1 MVKGIGGISSGFDG
15 MSVGLSSLKA
25 AIGQVLELAADLD
38 SKISGIFDLAAAA
51 VGEGFM
57 TGGTSVF
64 NFAKDSV
71 QTGMEF
77 DTVMSSIA
85 ATMGKT
91 RDEIN
96 KTVVQTEDF
105 TGTLGD
111 FAEKLGAET
120 KFTTAQAAQGLL
132 ILAQAGLT
140 AKEQIEALPP
150 ILSLASAG
158 AIDLDTSATYVTA
171 AVMGFRDSMENASY
185 YADMI
190 SKGATLAKTDVNML
204 GAAFSGA
211 AATASTYNQ
220 TAQSTE
226 TALLR
231 LANMNVTGMEAANA
245 YNRVMMD
252 LFTAT
257 DNGKEALD
265 ELGIAM
271 YDASTG
277 EARDLN
283 DIINELSAALS
294 QYNDEARLAYENKI
308 FSAWGMKAFD
318 KMAATSTEKLEVF
331 NTELSNVTGSASKQ
345 AGTQLEALSGKL
357 AILNSAFEAVKIQI
371 SKMIMPEFGS
381 FVEQLTTGLG
391 KAAEQLSEGDFK
403 GAFFVLGNTAGDMIN
418 KGIDDILA
426 SGEKAGEFV
435 DGLIVFATKIAN
447 VLIERAPELLPAIT
461 DFVTDTLTK
470 VINAFAAIVQDPEK
484 MGKIIGTINLIITKI
499 QAFLDENEDTLYVI
513 FDTLLDSSIGILL
526 KLFVLKRK
534 TIASML
540 WRETKEILSGFAENF
555 GTEFKRIIIDRAA
568 EGWIGFF
575 EAYKRQSEKSSEDL
589 SAAITGLQD
598 ATSTYLLNGWEMFA
612 NSYTNAVME
621 RVDLLKDKIT
631 AIKDWFLNGWSEF
644 ANNWTN
650 KVTETIDSVKEA
662 FGQVRSAITDIVG
675 KAKKWGTDM
684 IDNFV
689 SGITEMKDKLGEKAG
704 EIANVISSY
713 LHFSLPEKG
722 ALSTSDEWMPDFMQ
736 NLADGIDKNKS
747 VVRKAIE
754 GVSQDMSSA
763 MLQDFDVLPTVTSTY
778 GSTKGKVLNVD
789 IHIGT
794 VNGASATDA
803 VNLGNTI
810 SEMIYNKIYRE
821 TVAVV

>member
-15 MSVGLSSLKA
+15 MAGGLGSLKT
-25 AIGQVLELAADLD
+25 AIGQVLELATNLD
-38 SKISGIFDLAAAA
+38 EKISGIFDSAASA

-57 TGGTSVF
+57 TVGKGVF

-85 ATMGKT
+85 ATMGKS
-91 RDEIN
+91 RDEID
-96 KTVVQTEDF
+96 KTIVHTEHF
-105 TGTLGD
+105 TGTLGE

-132 ILAQAGLT
+132 ILAQAGLK
-140 AKEQIEALPP
+140 AEEQIEALPP

-257 DNGKEALD
+257 DKGKEALD
-265 ELGIAM
+265 ELGISM

-294 QYNDEARLAYENKI
+294 KYNDETRLAYESQI

-318 KMAATSTEKLEVF
+318 KMAATSTDTLEVF

-345 AGTQLEALSGKL
+345 AETQLEALSGKL

-381 FVEQLTTGLG
+381 FVEQLTAGLG

-403 GAFFVLGNTAGDMIN
+403 GAFYVLGNTVGDLIN
-418 KGIDDILA
+418 QGIDDILA

-435 DGLIVFATKIAN
+435 DGLIVFATKIVN

-499 QAFLDENEDTLYVI
+499 QAFLDENEDTLFTI

-534 TIASML
+534 TIASIL
-540 WRETKEILSGFAENF
+540 WREAKEIIGGFAENWWS
-555 GTEFKRIIIDRAA
+555 EFNRLIIDRAA
-568 EGWIGFF
+568 EGWASIAVK
-575 EAYKRQSEKSSEDL
+575 AY
-589 SAAITGLQD
+589 D
-598 ATSTYLLNGWEMFA
+598 AFQ
-612 NSYTNAVME
+612 
-621 RVDLLKDKIT
+621 LLKKRLSKWWSGEKEQIT
-631 AIKDWFLNGWSEF
+631 AIKDWFLNGWSQF
-644 ANNWTN
+644 ANGWTN

-662 FGQVRSAITDIVG
+662 FGQVKLAITDIVD
-675 KAKKWGTDM
+675 KAKTWGKDM

-689 SGITEMKDKLGEKAG
+689 SGITEMKDKLGEKAN
-704 EIANVISSY
+704 EIAETISSF

-722 ALSTSDEWMPDFMQ
+722 PLATSNEWMPDFMG
-736 NLADGIDKNKS
+736 NLAEGIEKNRGL
-747 VVRKAIE
+747 VQDAIKN
-754 GVSQDMSSA
+754 VSADMMITPNATLS
-763 MLQDFDVLPTVTSTY
+763 PN
-778 GSTKGKVLNVD
+778 GRRN
-789 IHIGT
+789 
-794 VNGASATDA
+794 NGAAPVYSFTFNIQNINGVKQEDA
-803 VNLGNTI
+803 RALASNI
-810 SEMIYNKIYRE
+810 SSLLYTEIHRE
-821 TVAVV
+821 KAAVS

>member
-1 MVKGIGGISSGFDG
+1 MVKEIGGISSGFDG
-15 MSVGLSSLKA
+15 MAGGLGSLKA
-25 AIGQVLELAADLD
+25 AIGQVLELAINLD
-38 SKISGIFDLAAAA
+38 TKISGVFDSAAAA
-51 VGEGFM
+51 VGEGLM
-57 TGGTSVF
+57 TGGKGVF

-77 DTVMSSIA
+77 DTVMSNIA
-85 ATMGKT
+85 ATMGKS
-91 RDEIN
+91 RDEID
-96 KTVVQTEDF
+96 KTIVQTKNF
-105 TGTLGD
+105 TGTLGE

-132 ILAQAGLT
+132 VLAQAGLK
-140 AKEQIEALPP
+140 AEEQIEALPP

-171 AVMGFRDSMENASY
+171 AVMGFGDSMENASY

-257 DNGKEALD
+257 DDGKKALD
-265 ELGIAM
+265 ELGISM

-294 QYNDEARLAYENKI
+294 KYNDEARLAYESKI

-318 KMAATSTEKLEVF
+318 KMAATSTDKLEVF
-331 NTELSNVTGSASKQ
+331 NKELSNVTGAASKQ

-371 SKMIMPEFGS
+371 SKMIMPEFGT
-381 FVEQLTTGLG
+381 FVEQLSTGLG

-403 GAFFVLGNTAGDMIN
+403 GAFYVLGNTVADLIN
-418 KGIDDILA
+418 QGIDDILA
-426 SGEKAGEFV
+426 SGEKAREFV
-435 DGLIVFATKIAN
+435 DGLIVFATKIVN

-499 QAFLDENEDTLYVI
+499 QAFLDENEDTLFTI

-534 TIASML
+534 TIASIL
-540 WRETKEILSGFAENF
+540 WSEAKKIIGGFAENWWS
-555 GTEFKRIIIDRAA
+555 EFNRLIIDRAA
-568 EGWIGFF
+568 EGWASIAVK
-575 EAYKRQSEKSSEDL
+575 AY
-589 SAAITGLQD
+589 D
-598 ATSTYLLNGWEMFA
+598 AFQ
-612 NSYTNAVME
+612 
-621 RVDLLKDKIT
+621 LLKKRLSKWWSEEKEQIT
-631 AIKDWFLNGWSEF
+631 AIKDWFLNGWSQF
-644 ANNWTN
+644 ANGWTN

-662 FGQVRSAITDIVG
+662 FGQVKLAITDIVD
-675 KAKKWGTDM
+675 KAKTWGKDM

-689 SGITEMKDKLGEKAG
+689 SGITEMKDKLGEKAN
-704 EIANVISSY
+704 EIAETISSF

-722 ALSTSDEWMPDFMQ
+722 PLASSNEWMPDFMG
-736 NLADGIDKNKS
+736 NLAEGIEKNRGL
-747 VVRKAIE
+747 VQDAIKN
-754 GVSQDMSSA
+754 VSADMMITPSA
-763 MLQDFDVLPTVTSTY
+763 TLSPN
-778 GSTKGKVLNVD
+778 GRRN
-789 IHIGT
+789 
-794 VNGASATDA
+794 NGAAPVYSFTFNIQNINGVKQEDA
-803 VNLGNTI
+803 RALASNI
-810 SEMIYNKIYRE
+810 SSLLYTEIHRE
-821 TVAVV
+821 KAAVS

>member
-1 MVKGIGGISSGFDG
+1 MTKGIGGISSGFDG
-15 MSVGLSSLKA
+15 MAVGLGSLKT
-25 AIGQVLELAADLD
+25 AIGQVLELAANLD
-38 SKISGIFDLAAAA
+38 SQISGIFDSAAAA
-51 VGEGFM
+51 VGEGLM
-57 TGGTSVF
+57 AGGTGVL
-64 NFAKDSV
+64 NFAKNSV

-85 ATMGKT
+85 ATMGKS
-91 RDEIN
+91 REEIN
-96 KTVVQTEDF
+96 KTVVQTENF
-105 TGTLGD
+105 TGTLGK

-190 SKGATLAKTDVNML
+190 SKGATLAKTNVNML

-211 AATASTYNQ
+211 AATGATYNQ

-257 DNGKEALD
+257 DDGKEALN

-294 QYNDEARLAYENKI
+294 KYNDEARLAYESKI

-318 KMAATSTEKLEVF
+318 KMAATSTDTLVVF
-331 NTELSNVTGSASKQ
+331 NTELSNVTGAASKQ

-371 SKMIMPEFGS
+371 SKMIMPEFGL
-381 FVEQLTTGLG
+381 FVEQLSTGLG

-403 GAFFVLGNTAGDMIN
+403 GAFYVLGNTVGDMIN

-435 DGLIVFATKIAN
+435 DGLIAFATKIVN
-447 VLIERAPELLPAIT
+447 VLIDRAPELLPAIT

-499 QAFLDENEDTLYVI
+499 QAFLDENEDTLYTI

-534 TIASML
+534 TIASIL
-540 WRETKEILSGFAENF
+540 WREAKEIIGGFAENWWS
-555 GTEFKRIIIDRAA
+555 EFNRLIIGRAV
-568 EGWIGFF
+568 EGWMPVV
-575 EAYKRQSEKSSEDL
+575 EKASD
-589 SAAITGLQD
+589 ALQ
-598 ATSTYLLNGWEMFA
+598 
-612 NSYTNAVME
+612 
-621 RVDLLKDKIT
+621 LLKKRLSKWWGEEKEQIT
-631 AIKDWFLNGWSEF
+631 AIKEWLLNGWSEF
-644 ANNWTN
+644 ANGWTN
-650 KVTETIDSVKEA
+650 KVTKTIDSVKEA
-662 FGQVRSAITDIVG
+662 FGQVKTAITDIVE
-675 KAKKWGTDM
+675 KAKTWGSDLVQNF
-684 IDNFV
+684 ID
-689 SGITEMKDKLGEKAG
+689 GIASMKDNLGEKAAG
-704 EIANVISSY
+704 VAETISSF
-713 LHFSLPEKG
+713 LHHSTPEKG
-722 ALSTSDEWMPDFMQ
+722 ALANDDEWMPDFMK
-736 NLADGIDKNKS
+736 NLADGIENNRGLVQNAISNLTDDMKVKPEIVTAKGNKVATENYTIS
-747 VVRKAIE
+747 FNI
-754 GVSQDMSSA
+754 Q
-763 MLQDFDVLPTVTSTY
+763 
-778 GSTKGKVLNVD
+778 N
-789 IHIGT
+789 
-794 VNGASATDA
+794 VNGATRQDA
-803 VNLGNTI
+803 ENFAEVAADML
-810 SEMIYNKIYRE
+810 YRR
-821 TVAVV
+821 VKRQKAAVI

>member
-1 MVKGIGGISSGFDG
+1 MIEGIGGISSGFDG
-15 MSVGLSSLKA
+15 MAVGLGSLKT
-25 AIGQVLELAADLD
+25 AIEQVIGLAANLD
-38 SKISGIFDLAAAA
+38 SQITSIFDSAAAA
-51 VGEGFM
+51 VGEGLM
-57 TGGTSVF
+57 AGGKGVF

-77 DTVMSSIA
+77 DTVMSNIA
-85 ATMGKT
+85 ATMGKS

-96 KTVVQTEDF
+96 KTVVQTENF
-105 TGTLGD
+105 TGTLGK

-211 AATASTYNQ
+211 SATGATYNQ
-220 TAQSTE
+220 TAKSTE

-231 LANMNVTGMEAANA
+231 LANMNVVGMEAANA

-257 DNGKEALD
+257 DDGKEALD

-277 EARDLN
+277 KARDLN
-283 DIINELSAALS
+283 DIVNELSAALS
-294 QYNDEARLAYENKI
+294 KYNDEARLAYESKI

-318 KMAATSTEKLEVF
+318 KMAATSTDKLEVF
-331 NTELSNVTGSASKQ
+331 NKELSNVTGAASKQ

-371 SKMIMPEFGS
+371 SKMIMPEFGT
-381 FVEQLTTGLG
+381 FVEQLSTGLG

-403 GAFFVLGNTAGDMIN
+403 GAFYELGNTVGDLIN

-435 DGLIVFATKIAN
+435 DGLIGFATKIVN
-447 VLIERAPELLPAIT
+447 VLIDRAPELLPAIT

-484 MGKIIGTINLIITKI
+484 MGKIIGTINLIIAKI
-499 QAFLDENEDTLYVI
+499 QAFLDENEDTLFTI

-534 TIASML
+534 TIASIL
-540 WRETKEILSGFAENF
+540 WREAKEIIGGFAENWWS
-555 GTEFKRIIIDRAA
+555 EFNRLIIDRAA
-568 EGWIGFF
+568 EGWMPVV
-575 EAYKRQSEKSSEDL
+575 EKAY
-589 SAAITGLQD
+589 D
-598 ATSTYLLNGWEMFA
+598 AFQ
-612 NSYTNAVME
+612 
-621 RVDLLKDKIT
+621 LLKKRLSKWWGEEKEQIT
-631 AIKDWFLNGWSEF
+631 AIKDWFLNGWSQF
-644 ANNWTN
+644 ANGWTN

-662 FGQVRSAITDIVG
+662 FGQVKLAITDIVD
-675 KAKKWGTDM
+675 KAKTWGKDM

-689 SGITEMKDKLGEKAG
+689 SGITEMKDKLGEKAN
-704 EIANVISSY
+704 EIAETISSF

-722 ALSTSDEWMPDFMQ
+722 PLASSDEWMPDFMK
-736 NLADGIDKNKS
+736 NLADGIENNRGLVQNAISNLADDIKVEPGIVTANGNK
-747 VVRKAIE
+747 
-754 GVSQDMSSA
+754 
-763 MLQDFDVLPTVTSTY
+763 
-778 GSTKGKVLNVD
+778 
-789 IHIGT
+789 GT
-794 VNGASATDA
+794 TENYTISFNIQNVNGATKQDA
-803 VNLGNTI
+803 ENFAEVAADML
-810 SEMIYNKIYRE
+810 YRR
-821 TVAVV
+821 VKRQKAAVI

>member
-1 MVKGIGGISSGFDG
+1 MTEGIGGISSGFDG
-15 MSVGLSSLKA
+15 MAVGLGSLKT
-25 AIGQVLELAADLD
+25 AIEQVIGLAANLD
-38 SKISGIFDLAAAA
+38 TQISGIFDSAAAA

-57 TGGTSVF
+57 TGGKSVF

-77 DTVMSSIA
+77 DTVMSNIA
-85 ATMGKT
+85 ATMGKS

-105 TGTLGD
+105 TGTLGK

-132 ILAQAGLT
+132 ILAQAGLK

-257 DNGKEALD
+257 DDGKEALN

-294 QYNDEARLAYENKI
+294 KYNDEARLAYESKI

-318 KMAATSTEKLEVF
+318 KMAATSTDTLEVF
-331 NTELSNVTGSASKQ
+331 NTELSNVTGAASKQ

-371 SKMIMPEFGS
+371 SKMIMPEFGL
-381 FVEQLTTGLG
+381 FVEQLSTGLG

-403 GAFFVLGNTAGDMIN
+403 GAFYVLGNTVGDLIN

-435 DGLIVFATKIAN
+435 DGLIVFATKIVN
-447 VLIERAPELLPAIT
+447 VLIDRAPELLPAIT

-470 VINAFAAIVQDPEK
+470 VINAFATIAQDPEK

-499 QAFLDENEDTLYVI
+499 QAFLDENEDTLYTI

-534 TIASML
+534 TIASIL
-540 WRETKEILSGFAENF
+540 WREAKEIIGGFAENWWS
-555 GTEFKRIIIDRAA
+555 EFNRLIIDRAA
-568 EGWIGFF
+568 EGWIPVV
-575 EAYKRQSEKSSEDL
+575 EKASD
-589 SAAITGLQD
+589 ALQ
-598 ATSTYLLNGWEMFA
+598 
-612 NSYTNAVME
+612 
-621 RVDLLKDKIT
+621 LLKKRLSKWWGEEKEQIT
-631 AIKDWFLNGWSEF
+631 AIKDWFLNGWSQF
-644 ANNWTN
+644 ANGWTN

-662 FGQVRSAITDIVG
+662 FGQVKLAITDIVD
-675 KAKKWGTDM
+675 KAKTWGKDM

-689 SGITEMKDKLGEKAG
+689 SGITEMKDKLGKKAN
-704 EIANVISSY
+704 EIAETISSF

-722 ALSTSDEWMPDFMQ
+722 PLASSDEWMPDFMK
-736 NLADGIDKNKS
+736 NLADGIENNRGLVQNAISNLTDDMKVKPEIVTAKGNK
-747 VVRKAIE
+747 
-754 GVSQDMSSA
+754 
-763 MLQDFDVLPTVTSTY
+763 
-778 GSTKGKVLNVD
+778 
-789 IHIGT
+789 GT
-794 VNGASATDA
+794 TENYTISFNIQNVNGATRQDA
-803 VNLGNTI
+803 ENFAEVAADML
-810 SEMIYNKIYRE
+810 YRR
-821 TVAVV
+821 VKRQKAAVI

>member
-1 MVKGIGGISSGFDG
+1 LSGAAKGFKSFGQNMLEGIGGISSGFDG
-15 MSVGLSSLKA
+15 MAVGLGSLKT
-25 AIGQVLELAADLD
+25 AIEQVIGLAANLD
-38 SKISGIFDLAAAA
+38 SQITGIFDSAAAA
-51 VGEGFM
+51 VGEGLM
-57 TGGTSVF
+57 AGGTGVF

-77 DTVMSSIA
+77 DTVMSNIA

-91 RDEIN
+91 REEIN
-96 KTVVQTEDF
+96 KTVVQTENF
-105 TGTLGD
+105 TGTLGK

-211 AATASTYNQ
+211 AATGATYNQ
-220 TAQSTE
+220 TAKSTE

-231 LANMNVTGMEAANA
+231 LANMNVVGMEAANA

-257 DNGKEALD
+257 DDGKEALN

-294 QYNDEARLAYENKI
+294 KYNDEARLAKESKI

-318 KMAATSTEKLEVF
+318 KMAATSTDTLEVF
-331 NTELSNVTGSASKQ
+331 DTELSNVTGAASKQ

-381 FVEQLTTGLG
+381 FVEQLSTGLG

-403 GAFFVLGNTAGDMIN
+403 GAFYELGNTVGDLIN

-435 DGLIVFATKIAN
+435 DGLIVFATKIVN
-447 VLIERAPELLPAIT
+447 VLIDRAPELLPAIT

-470 VINAFAAIVQDPEK
+470 VINAFATIVQDPEK

-499 QAFLDENEDTLYVI
+499 QSFLDNNEDTLFTI

-534 TIASML
+534 TIASIL
-540 WRETKEILSGFAENF
+540 WREAKEIIGGFAENWWS
-555 GTEFKRIIIDRAA
+555 EFNRLIIDRAV
-568 EGWIGFF
+568 EGW
-575 EAYKRQSEKSSEDL
+575 EV
-589 SAAITGLQD
+589 
-598 ATSTYLLNGWEMFA
+598 FA

-621 RVDLLKDKIT
+621 KVDLLKARLSKWWNGEKEQII
-631 AIKDWFLNGWSEF
+631 AIKDWFLDGWSEF
-644 ANNWTN
+644 ANGWTN

-662 FGQVRSAITDIVG
+662 FGQVKLAITDIVDKARTWG
-675 KAKKWGTDM
+675 KDM

-689 SGITEMKDKLGEKAG
+689 SGITEMKDKLGEKVN
-704 EIANVISSY
+704 EIAETISSF

-722 ALSTSDEWMPDFMQ
+722 PLASSDEWMPDFMK
-736 NLADGIDKNKS
+736 NLADGIENNRGLVQNAISNLTDDMKVKPEIVTAKGNK
-747 VVRKAIE
+747 
-754 GVSQDMSSA
+754 
-763 MLQDFDVLPTVTSTY
+763 
-778 GSTKGKVLNVD
+778 
-789 IHIGT
+789 GT
-794 VNGASATDA
+794 TENYTISFNIQNVNGATEESAATFA
-803 VNLGNTI
+803 RRA
-810 SEMIYNKIYRE
+810 SELIYTQIRRTKAA
-821 TVAVV
+821 TS

>member
-15 MSVGLSSLKA
+15 MAGGLGSLKT
-25 AIGQVLELAADLD
+25 AIGQVLELATNLD
-38 SKISGIFDLAAAA
+38 TQISGIFDSAAAA
-51 VGEGFM
+51 VGESLM
-57 TGGTSVF
+57 AGGTGVF

-85 ATMGKT
+85 ATMGKS

-96 KTVVQTEDF
+96 KTVVQTENF
-105 TGTLGD
+105 TGTLGK

-211 AATASTYNQ
+211 SATGATYNQ
-220 TAQSTE
+220 TAKSTE

-231 LANMNVTGMEAANA
+231 LANMNVVGMEAANA

-257 DNGKEALD
+257 DDGKEALN

-277 EARDLN
+277 KARDLN
-283 DIINELSAALS
+283 DIVNELSAALS
-294 QYNDEARLAYENKI
+294 KYNDEARLAYESKI

-331 NTELSNVTGSASKQ
+331 NKELSNVTGAASKQ

-371 SKMIMPEFGS
+371 SKMIMPEFGT
-381 FVEQLTTGLG
+381 FVEQLSTGLG

-403 GAFFVLGNTAGDMIN
+403 GAFYVLGNTVGDLIN
-418 KGIDDILA
+418 QGIDDILA

-435 DGLIVFATKIAN
+435 DGLIVFATKIVN

-461 DFVTDTLTK
+461 DFVTDTMTK

-484 MGKIIGTINLIITKI
+484 MGKIIGTINLIIAKI
-499 QAFLDENEDTLYVI
+499 QAFLDENEDTLFTI
-513 FDTLLDSSIGILL
+513 FDTLLESSIGILL

-534 TIASML
+534 TIASIL
-540 WRETKEILSGFAENF
+540 WREAKEIIGGFAENWWS
-555 GTEFKRIIIDRAA
+555 EFNRLIIDRAA
-568 EGWIGFF
+568 EGWMPVV
-575 EAYKRQSEKSSEDL
+575 EKAY
-589 SAAITGLQD
+589 D
-598 ATSTYLLNGWEMFA
+598 AFQ
-612 NSYTNAVME
+612 
-621 RVDLLKDKIT
+621 LLKKRLSKWWGEEKEQIT

-644 ANNWTN
+644 ANGWTN
-650 KVTETIDSVKEA
+650 KVTETIGSVKEA
-662 FGQVRSAITDIVG
+662 FGQVRIAITDIVD
-675 KAKKWGTDM
+675 KAKTWGKDM

-689 SGITEMKDKLGEKAG
+689 SGITEMKDKLGEKAN
-704 EIANVISSY
+704 EIAETISSF

-722 ALSTSDEWMPDFMQ
+722 PLASSNEWMPDFMG
-736 NLADGIDKNKS
+736 NLAEGIEKNRGL
-747 VVRKAIE
+747 VQDAIKN
-754 GVSQDMSSA
+754 VSADMMITPNATLS
-763 MLQDFDVLPTVTSTY
+763 PN
-778 GSTKGKVLNVD
+778 GRRN
-789 IHIGT
+789 
-794 VNGASATDA
+794 NGAAPVYSFTFNIQNINGVKQEDA
-803 VNLGNTI
+803 RALASNI
-810 SEMIYNKIYRE
+810 SSLLYTEIHRE
-821 TVAVV
+821 KAAVS

>member
-1 MVKGIGGISSGFDG
+1 MIEGIGGISSGFDG
-15 MSVGLSSLKA
+15 MAVGLGSLKT
-25 AIGQVLELAADLD
+25 AIEQVIGLAANLD
-38 SKISGIFDLAAAA
+38 TQISGIFDSAAAA
-51 VGEGFM
+51 VGEGLM
-57 TGGTSVF
+57 AGGTSVF

-77 DTVMSSIA
+77 DTVMSNIA
-85 ATMGKT
+85 ATMGKS
-91 RDEIN
+91 REEIN
-96 KTVVQTEDF
+96 KTVVQTENF
-105 TGTLGD
+105 TGTLGK

-211 AATASTYNQ
+211 AATGKTYNQ
-220 TAQSTE
+220 TAKSTE

-231 LANMNVTGMEAANA
+231 LANMNVVGMEAANA

-257 DNGKEALD
+257 DDGKEALN
-265 ELGIAM
+265 ELGVAM

-294 QYNDEARLAYENKI
+294 KYNDETRLAYESQI

-318 KMAATSTEKLEVF
+318 KMAATSTDTLEVF
-331 NTELSNVTGSASKQ
+331 NTELSNVTGAASKQ

-371 SKMIMPEFGS
+371 SKMIMPEFGT
-381 FVEQLTTGLG
+381 FVEQLSTGLG

-403 GAFFVLGNTAGDMIN
+403 GAFYELGNTVGDMIN

-426 SGEKAGEFV
+426 SGEKAGDFV
-435 DGLIVFATKIAN
+435 DGLIAFATKIVN
-447 VLIERAPELLPAIT
+447 VLIDRAPELLPAIT

-499 QAFLDENEDTLYVI
+499 QAFLDNNEDTLFTI

-534 TIASML
+534 TIASIL
-540 WRETKEILSGFAENF
+540 WREAKEIIGGFAENWWS
-555 GTEFKRIIIDRAA
+555 EFNRLIIDRAA
-568 EGWIGFF
+568 EGWVGFI
-575 EAYKRQSEKSSEDL
+575 EAYKAQSMKASDDMTT
-589 SAAITGLQD
+589 AVTNLQD
-598 ATSTYLLNGWEMFA
+598 ATSAYLLNGWEVFA
-612 NSYTNAVME
+612 NTYTNAVME
-621 RVDLLKDKIT
+621 KVDLLKKRLSKWWGEAKEQIT
-631 AIKDWFLNGWSEF
+631 AIKDWFLDGWSEF
-644 ANNWTN
+644 ANGWTN
-650 KVTETIDSVKEA
+650 KVTETI
-662 FGQVRSAITDIVG
+662 GQVKTAITDIVD
-675 KAKKWGTDM
+675 KARTWGSDM
-684 IDNFV
+684 INNFV
-689 SGITEMKDKLGEKAG
+689 SGITEMKDKLGEKAN
-704 EIANVISSY
+704 EIAETISSF

-722 ALSTSDEWMPDFMQ
+722 PLASSDEWMPDFMK
-736 NLADGIDKNKS
+736 NLADGIENNRGLVQNAISNLTDDMKVKPEIVAAKGNK
-747 VVRKAIE
+747 
-754 GVSQDMSSA
+754 
-763 MLQDFDVLPTVTSTY
+763 
-778 GSTKGKVLNVD
+778 
-789 IHIGT
+789 GT
-794 VNGASATDA
+794 TENYTISFNIQNVNGATKQDA
-803 VNLGNTI
+803 ENFAEVAADML
-810 SEMIYNKIYRE
+810 YRR
-821 TVAVV
+821 VKRQKAAVI

>member
-1 MVKGIGGISSGFDG
+1 MIEGIGGISSGFDG
-15 MSVGLSSLKA
+15 MAVGLGSLKT
-25 AIGQVLELAADLD
+25 AIEQVIGLAANLD
-38 SKISGIFDLAAAA
+38 TQISGIFDSAAAA
-51 VGEGFM
+51 VGEGLM
-57 TGGTSVF
+57 AGGKGVF

-77 DTVMSSIA
+77 DTVMSNIA
-85 ATMGKT
+85 ATMGKS

-96 KTVVQTEDF
+96 KTVVQTENF
-105 TGTLGD
+105 TGTLGK

-257 DNGKEALD
+257 DDGKEALN

-294 QYNDEARLAYENKI
+294 KYNDEARLAYESKI

-318 KMAATSTEKLEVF
+318 KMAATSTETLEVF
-331 NTELSNVTGSASKQ
+331 NTELSNVTGAASKQ

-381 FVEQLTTGLG
+381 FVEQLSTGLG

-403 GAFFVLGNTAGDMIN
+403 GAFYVLGNTVGDLIN

-435 DGLIVFATKIAN
+435 DGLIVFATKIVN

-461 DFVTDTLTK
+461 DFVTETMTK
-470 VINAFAAIVQDPEK
+470 VINAFAEIVQDPEK
-484 MGKIIGTINLIITKI
+484 MGKIIGTINLIIAKI
-499 QAFLDENEDTLYVI
+499 QAFLDENEDTLFTI

-534 TIASML
+534 TIASIL
-540 WRETKEILSGFAENF
+540 WREAKEIIGGFAENWWS
-555 GTEFKRIIIDRAA
+555 EFNRLIIDRAA
-568 EGWIGFF
+568 EGWMPVV
-575 EAYKRQSEKSSEDL
+575 EMAY
-589 SAAITGLQD
+589 D
-598 ATSTYLLNGWEMFA
+598 AFQ
-612 NSYTNAVME
+612 
-621 RVDLLKDKIT
+621 LLKKRLSKWWGEEKEQIT
-631 AIKDWFLNGWSEF
+631 AIKDWFLNGWSQF
-644 ANNWTN
+644 ANGWTN

-662 FGQVRSAITDIVG
+662 FGQVKLAITDIVD
-675 KAKKWGTDM
+675 KAKTWGKDM

-689 SGITEMKDKLGEKAG
+689 SGITEMKDKLGEKVN
-704 EIANVISSY
+704 EIAETISSF

-722 ALSTSDEWMPDFMQ
+722 PLASSDEWMPDFMK
-736 NLADGIDKNKS
+736 NLADGIENNRGLVQNAISNLADDIKVEPGIVTANGNK
-747 VVRKAIE
+747 
-754 GVSQDMSSA
+754 
-763 MLQDFDVLPTVTSTY
+763 
-778 GSTKGKVLNVD
+778 
-789 IHIGT
+789 GT
-794 VNGASATDA
+794 TENYTISFNIQNVNGATQQDA
-803 VNLGNTI
+803 ENFAEVAADML
-810 SEMIYNKIYRE
+810 YRR
-821 TVAVV
+821 VKRQKAAVI

>member
-1 MVKGIGGISSGFDG
+1 
-15 MSVGLSSLKA
+15 
-25 AIGQVLELAADLD
+25 
-38 SKISGIFDLAAAA
+38 
-51 VGEGFM
+51 
-57 TGGTSVF
+57 VF

-77 DTVMSSIA
+77 DTVMSNIA
-85 ATMGKT
+85 ATMGKS
-91 RDEIN
+91 REEID
-96 KTVVQTEDF
+96 KTVVQTENF
-105 TGTLGD
+105 TGTLGK

-190 SKGATLAKTDVNML
+190 SKGATLAKTNVNML

-211 AATASTYNQ
+211 AATGATYNQ
-220 TAQSTE
+220 TAKSTE

-231 LANMNVTGMEAANA
+231 LANMNVVGMEAANA

-257 DNGKEALD
+257 DVGKEALN

-294 QYNDEARLAYENKI
+294 KYNDEARLAKESKI

-318 KMAATSTEKLEVF
+318 KMAATSTDTLEVF
-331 NTELSNVTGSASKQ
+331 DTELSNVTGAASKQ

-381 FVEQLTTGLG
+381 FVEQLSTGLG

-403 GAFFVLGNTAGDMIN
+403 GAFYELGNTVGDLIN

-435 DGLIVFATKIAN
+435 DGLIVFATKIVN
-447 VLIERAPELLPAIT
+447 VLIDRAPELLPAIT

-470 VINAFAAIVQDPEK
+470 VINAFATIVQDPEK

-499 QAFLDENEDTLYVI
+499 QAFLDNNEDTLFTI

-534 TIASML
+534 TIASIL
-540 WRETKEILSGFAENF
+540 WREAKEIIGGFAENWWS
-555 GTEFKRIIIDRAA
+555 EFNRLIIDRAA
-568 EGWIGFF
+568 EGWTGF
-575 EAYKRQSEKSSEDL
+575 
-589 SAAITGLQD
+589 I
-598 ATSTYLLNGWEMFA
+598 
-612 NSYTNAVME
+612 NAVME
-621 RVDLLKDKIT
+621 KVDLLKARLSKWWNGEKEQII
-631 AIKDWFLNGWSEF
+631 AIKDWFLDGWSEF
-644 ANNWTN
+644 ANGWTN

-662 FGQVRSAITDIVG
+662 FGQVKLAITDIVD
-675 KAKKWGTDM
+675 KAKTWGKDM

-689 SGITEMKDKLGEKAG
+689 SGITEMKDKLGEKAN
-704 EIANVISSY
+704 EIAETISSF

-722 ALSTSDEWMPDFMQ
+722 PLASSDEWMPDFMK
-736 NLADGIDKNKS
+736 NLADGIENNRGLVQNAISNLTDDMKVKPEIVTAKGNKGITENYTIS
-747 VVRKAIE
+747 FNI
-754 GVSQDMSSA
+754 Q
-763 MLQDFDVLPTVTSTY
+763 
-778 GSTKGKVLNVD
+778 N
-789 IHIGT
+789 
-794 VNGASATDA
+794 VNGATEESAATFA
-803 VNLGNTI
+803 RRA
-810 SEMIYNKIYRE
+810 SELIYTQIRRTKAA
-821 TVAVV
+821 TS

>member
-1 MVKGIGGISSGFDG
+1 MTKGIGGISSGFDG
-15 MSVGLSSLKA
+15 MAVGLGSLKD
-25 AIGQVLELAADLD
+25 AIGQVLGLAANLD
-38 SKISGIFDLAAAA
+38 SKISGIFDSAASA

-57 TGGTSVF
+57 TGGKGVF

-85 ATMGKT
+85 ATMGKS

-105 TGTLGD
+105 TGTLGE

-220 TAQSTE
+220 SAQSTE

-257 DNGKEALD
+257 DDGKEALN

-294 QYNDEARLAYENKI
+294 KYNDEARLAKESKI

-345 AGTQLEALSGKL
+345 AGTQLESLSGKL
-357 AILNSAFEAVKIQI
+357 AILNSAFEAVQIQI

-403 GAFFVLGNTAGDMIN
+403 GAFYVLGNTVGDMIN

-435 DGLIVFATKIAN
+435 DGLIVFATKIVN

-470 VINAFAAIVQDPEK
+470 VINAVAAIVQDPEK

-499 QAFLDENEDTLYVI
+499 QTCLDENEDTLFTI

-534 TIASML
+534 TIASIL
-540 WRETKEILSGFAENF
+540 WREAKKIIGGFAENWWS
-555 GTEFKRIIIDRAA
+555 EFNRLIIDRAA
-568 EGWIGFF
+568 EGWTPIVEKAYDAF
-575 EAYKRQSEKSSEDL
+575 E
-589 SAAITGLQD
+589 
-598 ATSTYLLNGWEMFA
+598 
-612 NSYTNAVME
+612 
-621 RVDLLKDKIT
+621 LLKARLSKWWGEEKEQII

-644 ANNWTN
+644 ANGWTN

-662 FGQVRSAITDIVG
+662 FGQVKTAITDIVD
-675 KAKKWGTDM
+675 KAKTWGKDM

-689 SGITEMKDKLGEKAG
+689 GGITEMKDKLGEKVN
-704 EIANVISSY
+704 EIAETISSF

-722 ALSTSDEWMPDFMQ
+722 PLASSDEWMPDFMG
-736 NLADGIDKNKS
+736 NLAEGIEQNQGLVQD
-747 VVRKAIE
+747 AIKD
-754 GVSQDMSSA
+754 VSSDM
-763 MLQDFDVLPTVTSTY
+763 TVTPTFADTT
-778 GSTKGKVLNVD
+778 GGRGAGGTTLNFEFK
-789 IHIGT
+789 IGNISGIT
-794 VNGASATDA
+794 SKNTEDMAR
-803 VNLGNTI
+803 TI
-810 SEMIYNKIYRE
+810 SNMVATEIYR
-821 TVAVV
+821 TKLAVI